1 MAKFSSPFILSPAPV
16 RLAFVH
22 LVTGRPNKKNVVKH
36 GATLL
41 IPKKAPGIAL
51 SADDGAILPFR
62 QLVRQVL
69 TAVVPNGPVPAKLGI
84 RDGDLPNSNGNVAA
98 GFPGNWVVGC
108 EGNHPVALYTAAA
121 QKTLDEKMFY
131 SGCWVIAQFNAFWFD
146 VDNSRGV
153 SFGLGAVQ
161 FHHDGDRLAA
171 TAPAPAF
178 SAVPGSAAA
187 ASGATGD
194 SVADFGV

>member
-1 MAKFSSPFILSPAPV
+1 MAKFSSPFILSPTPV

-22 LVTGRPNKKNVVKH
+22 LTTGKPNKKGVTKY

-41 IPKKAPGIAL
+41 VPKSKPGIAL
-51 SADDGAILPFR
+51 NADEGAILPFR

-69 TAVVPNGPVPAKLGI
+69 AATVPNGPIPAKLGI
-84 RDGDLPNSNGNVAA
+84 RDGDLPNSNGNIAT

-108 EGNHPVALYTAAA
+108 EGNHPVGLYTAGA
-121 QKTLDEKMFY
+121 QKTLDEKLFY
-131 SGCWVIAQFNAFWFD
+131 SGCWAIAQVNAFWFD

-161 FHHDGDRLAA
+161 FHHDDERLTAG
-171 TAPAPAF
+171 APAPAF

-187 ASGATGD
+187 KTGATGD